1 MNTVVSIRALEGSE
15 SPANPRAL
23 ERDSGRN
30 FGLDLLRAGAIILVL
45 ISHFSLVFIGLLDPT
60 PVVQVTGFLGVEL
73 FFVLSGFL
81 IGRILL
87 STVLVSPDLSTVK
100 RFWTRRWLRTIP
112 AYYTVITLLIVL
124 SAADKVSPAF
134 DWRFLSFYAF
144 LQNFFPREVWEGFF
158 GVGWS
163 LIIEEWFYLLFP
175 LIVVLARRF
184 TLGREDTTILALCA
198 LMIFVP
204 LALRFVLALNT
215 SDDWWT
221 IRKSIIPRFDAIGF
235 GVFVAALH
243 AYRPAVL
250 DAARRRP
257 WSCSIV
263 SALGIAGLAV
273 ALLSGPRVVESLGMK
288 TLGFT
293 IAPACFALTLP
304 ALLTTHP
311 ANPAMRS
318 TASFIT
324 FISATSYSVYL
335 VHWDILQ
342 VVRSLPFGQPHYW
355 SAFLRIPLG
364 LAATF
369 MVAWILHRA
378 VERPFMRWRDIQFP
392 RAG

>member
-1 MNTVVSIRALEGSE
+1 
-15 SPANPRAL
+15 
-23 ERDSGRN
+23 
-30 FGLDLLRAGAIILVL
+30 
-45 ISHFSLVFIGLLDPT
+45 
-60 PVVQVTGFLGVEL
+60 L

-144 LQNFFPREVWEGFF
+144 LQNFFSRDVWEGFF

-163 LIIEEWFYLLFP
+163 LVIEEWFYLLFP

-184 TLGREDTTILALCA
+184 TLGHEDTTILALCA

-215 SDDWWT
+215 SGDWWT

-235 GVFVAALH
+235 GVLVAALH

-318 TASFIT
+318 TRSFIT